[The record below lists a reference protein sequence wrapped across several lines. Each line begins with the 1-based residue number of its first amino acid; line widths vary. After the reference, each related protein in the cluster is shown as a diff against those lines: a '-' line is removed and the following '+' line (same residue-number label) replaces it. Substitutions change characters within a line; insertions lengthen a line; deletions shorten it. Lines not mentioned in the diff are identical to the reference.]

1 MVQTNTDSDWEMRA
15 QIKGWLILR
24 KEANLPVNLS
34 VYLDILAPL
43 RHLSLG
49 LQAKKTRH
57 STTGLLYSKVCWD
70 HGEVTDRY

>member
-15 QIKGWLILR
+15 QIKGWLNLR